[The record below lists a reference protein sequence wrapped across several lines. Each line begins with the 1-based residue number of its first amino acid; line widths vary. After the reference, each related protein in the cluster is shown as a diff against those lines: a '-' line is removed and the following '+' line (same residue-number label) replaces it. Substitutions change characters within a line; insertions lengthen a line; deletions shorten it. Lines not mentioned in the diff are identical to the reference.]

1 MEKEKQYYDYAIGI
15 GTNNAQRRLLVA
27 PAGTYLI
34 INDTV
39 ETLRDTYC
47 ILHVDGFC
55 TEDDRA
61 IEAVKVA
68 LNQQEP
74 ERIVRRIV
82 SERIDW
88 EVVTDELDG

>member
-15 GTNNAQRRLLVA
+15 GTNAQRRLLVA
-27 PAGTYLI
+27 PSGTYLNV
-34 INDTV
+34 NDTV
-39 ETLRDTYC
+39 ETLRDTFCVLY
-47 ILHVDGFC
+47 VDSFC
-55 TEDDRA
+55 AEDDRFV
-61 IEAVKVA
+61 EAVKIA

-74 ERIVRRIV
+74 ERIVRRII

>member
-1 MEKEKQYYDYAIGI
+1 MEKEKQFYDYAIGI
-15 GTNNAQRRLLVA
+15 SGSNTKRCLLVA
-27 PAGTYLI
+27 PSGTYLNV
-34 INDTV
+34 NDTV

-47 ILHVDGFC
+47 VLYADSFC
-55 TEDDRA
+55 AEDDRSV
-61 IEAVKVA
+61 EAVKIA

-74 ERIVRRIV
+74 ERIVRRVV

>member
-27 PAGTYLI
+27 PSGTYLNV
-34 INDTV
+34 NDTV
-39 ETLRDTYC
+39 ETLKDTFC
-47 ILHVDGFC
+47 IIWADTFC
-55 TEDDRA
+55 AEDDRVV
-61 IEAVKVA
+61 EAVKVA

-88 EVVTDELDG
+88 EVHPDDMDM

>member
-15 GTNNAQRRLLVA
+15 SGSNTKRCLLVA
-27 PAGTYLI
+27 PAGTYLNV
-34 INDTV
+34 NDTV

-47 ILHVDGFC
+47 VLYADSFC
-55 TEDDRA
+55 AEDDRSV
-61 IEAVKVA
+61 EAVKIA

-82 SERIDW
+82 SERVDW

>member
-27 PAGTYLI
+27 ASGTYVNV
-34 INDTV
+34 NDTV

-47 ILHVDGFC
+47 ILFVDSFC

-61 IEAVKVA
+61 VEAVKVA
-68 LNQQEP
+68 MNQQEP
-74 ERIVRRIV
+74 ERIVRRII
-82 SERIDW
+82 SERVDW
-88 EVVTDELDG
+88 EVESDDVDG

>member
-15 GTNNAQRRLLVA
+15 SGSNTKRCLLVA
-27 PAGTYLI
+27 PAGTYLNV
-34 INDTV
+34 NDTV

-47 ILHVDGFC
+47 ILFVDSFC
-55 TEDDRA
+55 SEDDRA
-61 IEAVKVA
+61 VEAVKVA

-82 SERIDW
+82 SERVDW
-88 EVVTDELDG
+88 EVESDDVDG

>member
-15 GTNNAQRRLLVA
+15 SGSNTKRCLLVA
-27 PAGTYLI
+27 PAGTYLNV
-34 INDTV
+34 NDTV

-47 ILHVDGFC
+47 VLYADSFC
-55 TEDDRA
+55 AEDDRSV
-61 IEAVKVA
+61 EAVKIA

-74 ERIVRRIV
+74 ERIVRRII
-82 SERIDW
+82 SERVDW